1 MARSIESLRADPKF
15 GLDSTWS
22 WVTAAFLS
30 WVLLLAMIC
39 HQAMGVLFYGI
50 VDTFGAT
57 RQAAA
62 WPVVI
67 SGSLVSLAGPAM
79 GYLCRRFSCQS
90 VLIVSSIVM
99 GTSASVCWFAN
110 SILFLT
116 IMYGVIHGLAVSGAF
131 VAVNVVAAQ
140 HFEKRRTTACSMIF
154 TIVAL
159 GTLFIPPLAEYFR
172 ATYGVRGTF
181 LLLGGIILNACP
193 AVIII
198 KSPVWMQRPPIT
210 SSDKENLELSAK
222 TEATLPKPD
231 PPMNGPE
238 TDITSA
244 NTEIASRNP
253 CKESTVRTYIFK
265 CCPQNMLPSRMRS
278 SSSKQASGK
287 VTSQGNTTSVVK
299 QLLTVEFIVDTI
311 SFSGIVLGLT
321 TYLMVVVDV
330 ATDRGVTPARA
341 VFLLNAFGASDVVLR
356 PLSGIVID
364 SGILTLETVMLL
376 GYFIQGLA
384 LELFVWSSSLS
395 LMLVSSA
402 LIGVSNGS
410 RIYLQAPLLVRAF
423 GIESL
428 PLTMG
433 GMAFFIGL
441 VGFTRPLLVGYFRDH
456 HGSYNGLLHI
466 LAVMNGVLAV
476 IWAIRLA
483 LRKRNEHAVQDKL
496 KKATSSST

>member
-1 MARSIESLRADPKF
+1 MARSVDSFRADPKF

-39 HQAMGVLFYGI
+39 QQAMGVLFYGI
-50 VDTFGAT
+50 VDTFGVT
-57 RQAAA
+57 RQEAA
-62 WPVVI
+62 WPIVI
-67 SGSLVSLAGPAM
+67 SGSVVSLAGPAM
-79 GYLCRRFSCQS
+79 GYLCRRFSCQP
-90 VLIVSSIVM
+90 VLIAASILM
-99 GTSASVCWFAN
+99 GTSASLCWFAN
-110 SILFLT
+110 SVLFLT

-131 VAVNVVAAQ
+131 VVVNVVAAQ

-198 KSPVWMQRPPIT
+198 KSPVWMQRPPPT
-210 SSDKENLELSAK
+210 SSDKENLELCAN
-222 TEATLPKPD
+222 TEAT
-231 PPMNGPE
+231 
-238 TDITSA
+238 
-244 NTEIASRNP
+244 
-253 CKESTVRTYIFK
+253 
-265 CCPQNMLPSRMRS
+265 
-278 SSSKQASGK
+278 
-287 VTSQGNTTSVVK
+287 
-299 QLLTVEFIVDTI
+299 LLTVEFIVNAI
-311 SFSGIVLGLT
+311 SFSMIVLGLT
-321 TYLMVVVDV
+321 TFLMVSVDV
-330 ATDRGVTPARA
+330 ATDRGVTPTRA
-341 VFLLNAFGASDVVLR
+341 VFLLNAFAASDIVLR
-356 PLSGIVID
+356 PLSGLVID
-364 SGILTLETVMLL
+364 SGILTMESVMLV

-384 LELFVWSSSLS
+384 FELFVWSSSLS

-410 RIYLQAPLLVRAF
+410 RIYLQAPILARAF

-428 PLTMG
+428 PLMMG
-433 GMAFFIGL
+433 GTTFFIGL

-456 HGSYNGLLHI
+456 HGSYNGLLHM

-476 IWAIRLA
+476 TWAIRLA
-483 LRKRNEHAVQDKL
+483 LRKRKEHAVKDEL
-496 KKATSSST
+496 KKAASGSP

>member
-116 IMYGVIHGLAVSGAF
+116 IMYGVIHG
-131 VAVNVVAAQ
+131 
-140 HFEKRRTTACSMIF
+140 
-154 TIVAL
+154 
-159 GTLFIPPLAEYFR
+159 
-172 ATYGVRGTF
+172 
-181 LLLGGIILNACP
+181 
-193 AVIII
+193 
-198 KSPVWMQRPPIT
+198 
-210 SSDKENLELSAK
+210 
-222 TEATLPKPD
+222 
-231 PPMNGPE
+231 
-238 TDITSA
+238 
-244 NTEIASRNP
+244 
-253 CKESTVRTYIFK
+253 
-265 CCPQNMLPSRMRS
+265 
-278 SSSKQASGK
+278 
-287 VTSQGNTTSVVK
+287 
-299 QLLTVEFIVDTI
+299 
-311 SFSGIVLGLT
+311 
-321 TYLMVVVDV
+321 
-330 ATDRGVTPARA
+330 
-341 VFLLNAFGASDVVLR
+341 
-356 PLSGIVID
+356 
-364 SGILTLETVMLL
+364 
-376 GYFIQGLA
+376 
-384 LELFVWSSSLS
+384 
-395 LMLVSSA
+395 
-402 LIGVSNGS
+402 
-410 RIYLQAPLLVRAF
+410 
-423 GIESL
+423 
-428 PLTMG
+428 
-433 GMAFFIGL
+433 
-441 VGFTRPLLVGYFRDH
+441 YFRDH

>member
-172 ATYGVRGTF
+172 ATYGVTS
-181 LLLGGIILNACP
+181 GII
-193 AVIII
+193 
-198 KSPVWMQRPPIT
+198 T
-210 SSDKENLELSAK
+210 
-222 TEATLPKPD
+222 D
-231 PPMNGPE
+231 P
-238 TDITSA
+238 T
-244 NTEIASRNP
+244 
-253 CKESTVRTYIFK
+253 
-265 CCPQNMLPSRMRS
+265 
-278 SSSKQASGK
+278 
-287 VTSQGNTTSVVK
+287 
-299 QLLTVEFIVDTI
+299 
-311 SFSGIVLGLT
+311 
-321 TYLMVVVDV
+321 
-330 ATDRGVTPARA
+330 
-341 VFLLNAFGASDVVLR
+341 
-356 PLSGIVID
+356 
-364 SGILTLETVMLL
+364 
-376 GYFIQGLA
+376 
-384 LELFVWSSSLS
+384 
-395 LMLVSSA
+395 
-402 LIGVSNGS
+402 
-410 RIYLQAPLLVRAF
+410 
-423 GIESL
+423 
-428 PLTMG
+428 
-433 GMAFFIGL
+433 MAFF
-441 VGFTRPLLVGYFRDH
+441 
-456 HGSYNGLLHI
+456 
-466 LAVMNGVLAV
+466 
-476 IWAIRLA
+476 
-483 LRKRNEHAVQDKL
+483 
-496 KKATSSST
+496 TSWR